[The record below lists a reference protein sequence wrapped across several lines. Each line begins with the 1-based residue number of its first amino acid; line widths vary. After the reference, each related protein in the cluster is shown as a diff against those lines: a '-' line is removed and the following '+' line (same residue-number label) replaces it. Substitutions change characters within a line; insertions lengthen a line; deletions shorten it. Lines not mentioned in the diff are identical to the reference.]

1 MSLIWV
7 EIVEYRSLSTSTSS
21 KRPSCQ
27 LEILKCKV
35 SVVSIVQIDNQREN
49 AIGFL
54 NLKPVN
60 MF

>member
-1 MSLIWV
+1 MSLIRV

-35 SVVSIVQIDNQREN
+35 SVVSIVQIDNQRKN

-54 NLKPVN
+54 N
-60 MF
+60 